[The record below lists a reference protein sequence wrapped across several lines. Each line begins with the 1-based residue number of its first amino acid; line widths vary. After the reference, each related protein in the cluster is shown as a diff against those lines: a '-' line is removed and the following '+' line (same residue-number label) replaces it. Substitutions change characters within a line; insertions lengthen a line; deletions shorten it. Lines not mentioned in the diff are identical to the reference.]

1 MKRKRRFLMSAAVA
15 DSEGTVWTV
24 SFHYPAKAGCY
35 VNARNTKT
43 GEEFTDLRNY
53 DLICEVLPLDC
64 WPAFAV
70 KKEDNTQKE
79 RLF

>member
-15 DSEGTVWTV
+15 FEGTVWTV
-24 SFHYPAKAGCY
+24 SFNYPAKAGCY

-70 KKEDNTQKE
+70 KKEENTQKE

>member
-1 MKRKRRFLMSAAVA
+1 MKRKRRFVMSAAVA

-24 SFHYPAKAGCY
+24 SFNYPAKAGCY

-43 GEEFTDLRNY
+43 GVEFTDLRHY

-70 KKEDNTQKE
+70 KKEENTQKE